1 MVSGFFIVCIAEYS
15 YICGSAIMSD
25 MRNIVF
31 SLIAV
36 MAIVC
41 GCAGTVDTPLADISF
56 TSTGKDKVQIPAYG
70 DKVSVRFSSALDWT
84 VECSAEWLE
93 VTPKEGTAG
102 SGRISLSADANYDG
116 ETRTAVVNL
125 CSAGQEFPVTV
136 TQENY
141 VPTFELVEDASEI
154 SFLGG
159 NMYVALL
166 ADTEFECSC
175 DADWVTFQNSTGS
188 NKVTSKFL
196 VEPNM
201 GSSSRS
207 TVIKFAS
214 ATKTL
219 EYTLTQGVEDFG
231 ADSWVNASFAQRSLA
246 LRFTATWCVY
256 CPYMATAFDAAK
268 SQMPDRLELVSLHGD
283 DSTYEFSGTNTL
295 GRRFKISGF
304 PTGIVD
310 SRASIPNYQ
319 SYTTTA
325 LAAMEVAEETQKEYP
340 SKVGIACSSQFNEN
354 DLCVSVGL
362 YAKEADAY
370 TVTVL
375 LLEDNIVGNQT
386 GGGAKYV
393 HNDVARQAL
402 SSISG
407 DAADADAGEM
417 KVYTYAVK
425 LTPDWDVNNLKI
437 LVWVEKP
444 YGSQGRAEKS
454 SLAEYGKYGDTYVD
468 NCRVAKIGETVQL
481 ELN

>member
-1 MVSGFFIVCIAEYS
+1 
-15 YICGSAIMSD
+15 
-25 MRNIVF
+25 MRNIVL

-41 GCAGTVDTPLADISF
+41 GCAGTVDVPLADISF
-56 TSTGKDKVQIPAYG
+56 TSTGKDKVEMPAYG
-70 DKVSVRFSSALDWT
+70 DKVSVRFSSALEWT
-84 VECSAEWLE
+84 AECSAAWLE
-93 VTPKEGTAG
+93 LTPKEGQAG
-102 SGRISLSADANYDG
+102 SARISISADANYDG
-116 ETRTAVVNL
+116 ETRTTLVNI
-125 CSAGQEFPVTV
+125 CSGGLEFPITV

-166 ADTEFECSC
+166 ADTDFECSC
-175 DADWVTFQNSTGS
+175 DADWVAYLNSTGS
-188 NKVTSKFL
+188 NKVTSKFF

-207 TVIKFAS
+207 AVIKFAS
-214 ATKTL
+214 ATSTL
-219 EYTLTQGVEDFG
+219 EFTLTQGVEDYG
-231 ADSWVNASFAQRSLA
+231 ADSWINASFAQRSLA
-246 LRFTATWCVY
+246 MRFTATWCVY

-268 SQMPDRLELVSLHGD
+268 EQMPDRLELVSLHGD

-295 GRRFKISGF
+295 GRRFKVSGF

-340 SKVGIACSSQFNEN
+340 STVGIACSSQFNES

-370 TVTVL
+370 VMTVL

-402 SSISG
+402 SSVSG
-407 DAADADAGEM
+407 DAADAAAGEM
-417 KVYTYAVK
+417 KVYTYSAK
-425 LTPDWDVNNLKI
+425 LNAGWDVNNLKV
-437 LVWVEKP
+437 LVYVEKP
-444 YGSQGRAEKS
+444 FGSQGRVENS
-454 SLAEYGKYGDTYVD
+454 SLAEYGRYGDTYVD
-468 NCRVAKIGETVQL
+468 NCRVVKIGETAQL
-481 ELN
+481 ELD